1 VRLANG
7 QTAVL
12 AGMTMQ
18 DYYDLSRKV
27 PILGDIPI
35 IRWLF
40 RNDIK
45 REGDREVLIFVTPVI
60 Q

>member
-1 VRLANG
+1 
-7 QTAVL
+7 
-12 AGMTMQ
+12 MTMQ